1 MILLTTLSCLA
12 AVLLLVVV
20 AVNLIRIIGV
30 LESIGGT
37 PISWLAKLRLGL
49 RAIET
54 ETAQIAPQVTTL
66 NSGLAAVDGG
76 LRQVERDLGV
86 AVTALRKGGGQ
97 S

>member
-20 AVNLIRIIGV
+20 AVNLVRIAGV
-30 LESIGGT
+30 LEGIGGSPT
-37 PISWLAKLRLGL
+37 SWLAKLRLGL

-66 NSGLAAVDGG
+66 NSGLGAVDNG
-76 LRQVERDLGV
+76 LRQVERDLAASV
-86 AVTALRKGGGQ
+86 AALRGGQ

>member
-1 MILLTTLSCLA
+1 MIALFTLATCLA
-12 AVLLLVVV
+12 AVLLLGVI
-20 AVNLIRIIGV
+20 AVNLWRIIKQ

-37 PISWLAKLRLGL
+37 PISWLAKIRFGL

-66 NSGLAAVDGG
+66 NSGLAAVDNG
-76 LRQVERDLGV
+76 LRQVERDLAS
-86 AVTALRKGGGQ
+86 AVTALRKGG

>member
-1 MILLTTLSCLA
+1 MIVWLTLATCLA

-20 AVNLIRIIGV
+20 AVNLRRIIHE
-30 LESIGGT
+30 LEWIGGV
-37 PISWLAKLRLGL
+37 PISWLAKIRLGL

-66 NSGLAAVDGG
+66 NSGLGAVDGG
-76 LRQVERDLGV
+76 LRQVEADLR
-86 AVTALRKGGGQ
+86 ASIASLRGGQ

>member
-20 AVNLIRIIGV
+20 AVNLIRIIGA
-30 LESIGGT
+30 LEAIGGT
-37 PISWLAKLRLGL
+37 STSWLAKLRLGL

-54 ETAQIAPQVTTL
+54 ETGHIAPQVTTL
-66 NSGLAAVDGG
+66 NSGLGAVDGG
-76 LRQVERDLGV
+76 LRQVERDLGA
-86 AVTALRKGGGQ
+86 AVTALRGGQ

>member
-1 MILLTTLSCLA
+1 MVLFVTLTCLA
-12 AVLLLVVV
+12 TLLLLVVV
-20 AVNLIRIIGV
+20 AINVIRITGV
-30 LESIGGT
+30 LEGIGERPT
-37 PISWLAKLRLGL
+37 SWLAKLRLGL

-76 LRQVERDLGV
+76 LRQVVADLNSAV
-86 AVTALRKGGGQ
+86 AALRKGQ

>member
-1 MILLTTLSCLA
+1 MIVWLTLATCLA
-12 AVLLLVVV
+12 AVLLLAVI
-20 AVNLIRIIGV
+20 AVNLWRIIKQ

-37 PISWLAKLRLGL
+37 PISWLAKIRFGL

-66 NSGLAAVDGG
+66 NSGLAAVDSG
-76 LRQVERDLGV
+76 LRQVERDLAS
-86 AVTALRKGGGQ
+86 AVTGLRKGQ

>member
-1 MILLTTLSCLA
+1 MIVWLTLATCLA
-12 AVLLLVVV
+12 AVLLLGVI
-20 AVNLIRIIGV
+20 AVNLWRIIKQ

-37 PISWLAKLRLGL
+37 PISWLAKIRFGL

-66 NSGLAAVDGG
+66 NSGLAAVDSG
-76 LRQVERDLGV
+76 LCQVERDLASAITG
-86 AVTALRKGGGQ
+86 LRKRQ

>member
-1 MILLTTLSCLA
+1 MVLFVTLTCLA
-12 AVLLLVVV
+12 ALLLLAVV
-20 AVNLIRIIGV
+20 AINVIRITSLLEGIG
-30 LESIGGT
+30 ERPT
-37 PISWLAKLRLGL
+37 SWLAKLRLGL

-76 LRQVERDLGV
+76 LRQVVTDLSAAV
-86 AVTALRKGGGQ
+86 AALRKGQ

>member
-30 LESIGGT
+30 LDGIGGRPT
-37 PISWLAKLRLGL
+37 SWLAKLRLGL

-76 LRQVERDLGV
+76 LRQVVGDLGATV
-86 AVTALRKGGGQ
+86 NALRGGGQ

>member
-1 MILLTTLSCLA
+1 MIVWLTFATCVA
-12 AVLLLVVV
+12 AVLLLGVV
-20 AVNLIRIIGV
+20 AINLWRIIKE

-37 PISWLAKLRLGL
+37 PISWLAKIRFGL

-54 ETAQIAPQVTTL
+54 ETAQIAPQVTNL

-76 LRQVERDLGV
+76 LRQVERDLAATV
-86 AVTALRKGGGQ
+86 AALRKGT